1 MARRRKAIGRCGW
14 GAQDLF
20 QRQRPRPESR
30 ACGVPDD
37 GMTWDEV
44 MIEVVIKVVRNS
56 ASQRWAGGYNLGSV
70 Q

>member
-1 MARRRKAIGRCGW
+1 MSGGQNGAAKKGNWRDW

-20 QRQRPRPESR
+20 QRPRPESR

-44 MIEVVIKVVRNS
+44 MTEVVMKVVRNS
-56 ASQRWAGGYNLGSV
+56 ASQEDAI
-70 Q
+70 